1 MQVTGQS
8 LLFPSNFRFFAKLPA
23 RFEILVLSRG
33 AQTKNG
39 VGFEVEILGQRLML
53 RSKVELRLGARY
65 ELEKSSGFEFRIVG
79 EKESNASVE
88 KKIDVLKSAKSEK
101 IELVSEEIFPQQI
114 QPSLAE
120 IISLKILE
128 DESSITRLQ
137 NRKYLFEFT
146 HDFSL
151 RGLFHAN
158 EAGKWT
164 LFLTGE
170 AAQKELA
177 HQLKESLTEL
187 SIVSI
192 QIIDAVLFQSLA
204 DGALDL
210 TS

>member
-1 MQVTGQS
+1 MQVLGQS
-8 LLFPSNFRFFAKLPA
+8 LLFPTNFRFFAKLPV

-53 RSKVELRLGARY
+53 RSKIELKLGARY
-65 ELEKSSGFEFRIVG
+65 ELEKSSPFEFRIVA
-79 EKESNASVE
+79 EKEPNGTTE
-88 KKIDVLKSAKSEK
+88 KKLGDLQGAKNERV
-101 IELVSEEIFPQQI
+101 ELAYEELFTQQT

-120 IISLKILE
+120 ILSLKILE

-137 NRKYLFEFT
+137 NKKYLFEFK

-158 EAGKWT
+158 DSGQWT

-170 AAQKELA
+170 AAQKELV
-177 HQLKESLTEL
+177 HQLKESLAEL

-192 QIIDAVLFQSLA
+192 QIIDATLFQSLA
-204 DGALDL
+204 GGALDL